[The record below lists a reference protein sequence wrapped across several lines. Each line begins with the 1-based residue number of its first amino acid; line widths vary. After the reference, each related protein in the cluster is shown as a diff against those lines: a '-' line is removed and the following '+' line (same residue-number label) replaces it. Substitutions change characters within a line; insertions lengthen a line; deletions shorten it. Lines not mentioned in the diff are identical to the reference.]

1 MSSLVVEM
9 DLLLS
14 RRLRLSNSC
23 PSFPVPARW
32 PALGRRGVHLY
43 VCGMSVVYVWLIYAG
58 GRGLRWR
65 VTPEGVPMG
74 DCLANPHLGVAKELL
89 LRSRGGGRGV
99 VCWAGR
105 AFNVS

>member
-58 GRGLRWR
+58 GRGLRW
-65 VTPEGVPMG
+65 
-74 DCLANPHLGVAKELL
+74 
-89 LRSRGGGRGV
+89 
-99 VCWAGR
+99 
-105 AFNVS
+105 